1 MRKAFA
7 IGLTALLAGAAPPQ
21 SVADSA
27 TEQATMTIR
36 KGYDRGVGLG
46 RASYQAYFEL
56 REGNCKKKK
65 KLADFT
71 WIDKNSKNINITAGN
86 PLTVW
91 AYTDHFTTGYRTLCQ
106 SALTFTPEKGRR
118 YELKLVTAVDS
129 GCHFELRDVDT
140 QLSPADATGNPDLL
154 CRKH

>member
-7 IGLTALLAGAAPPQ
+7 IGLTALLVGAAPSQPA
-21 SVADSA
+21 ADSA
-27 TEQATMTIR
+27 TEHATITIR

-71 WIDKNSKNINITAGN
+71 WIDKNSKNITIAAGK

-91 AYTDHFTTGYRTLCQ
+91 AFTDYFTVGYRTLCQ
-106 SALTFTPEKGRR
+106 STLTFTPEKGRR
-118 YELKLVTAVDS
+118 YELKLVTAVES
-129 GCHFELRDVDT
+129 GCYFELRDLDT
-140 QLSPADATGNPDLL
+140 QSSPADAVDNPDLL
-154 CRKH
+154 CRKR